1 MRCFLFRQWGNIA
14 EIRFLYCYTFEG
26 DCLTGNDTCLSD
38 GRKM

>member
-1 MRCFLFRQWGNIA
+1 MLPFQTVRETLQRYV
-14 EIRFLYCYTFEG
+14 FLYCYTFER

>member
-1 MRCFLFRQWGNIA
+1 MLPFQTVGKHCGDT
-14 EIRFLYCYTFEG
+14 FLYCHTFER

>member
-1 MRCFLFRQWGNIA
+1 MLPFQTVRKHS

>member
-1 MRCFLFRQWGNIA
+1 MLPFQTVGKHCGD
-14 EIRFLYCYTFEG
+14 TFFILSYIER